1 MKILFRVHISSMLNQ
16 KEFDMRPYRYPK
28 KLRPDVD
35 FTTLRRNLSYIT
47 TQIFLRRHVISRT
60 SGEITRIL
68 YEIIIASCSFF
79 QKETL
84 LKQWIY
90 DNRSSEGKTIL
101 VCSLL
106 DRCFYFS
113 SVRYSFICCS
123 NIGRSFVITSQT
135 TLLSTWKYSWTI

>member
-1 MKILFRVHISSMLNQ
+1 MKKTFSCAYKLDVKSKKKS
-16 KEFDMRPYRYPK
+16 DMKPYRYPQ

-84 LKQWIY
+84 LKQ
-90 DNRSSEGKTIL
+90 
-101 VCSLL
+101 
-106 DRCFYFS
+106 
-113 SVRYSFICCS
+113 
-123 NIGRSFVITSQT
+123 
-135 TLLSTWKYSWTI
+135 

>member
-1 MKILFRVHISSMLNQ
+1 MYMKILFRVRISSMLNQ
-16 KEFDMRPYRYPK
+16 KEIDTRPYRYPQ

-35 FTTLRRNLSYIT
+35 FTTWRRNLSYIT

-84 LKQWIY
+84 LKQ
-90 DNRSSEGKTIL
+90 
-101 VCSLL
+101 
-106 DRCFYFS
+106 
-113 SVRYSFICCS
+113 
-123 NIGRSFVITSQT
+123 
-135 TLLSTWKYSWTI
+135 

>member
-1 MKILFRVHISSMLNQ
+1 
-16 KEFDMRPYRYPK
+16 MRPYKYPQ

-35 FTTLRRNLSYIT
+35 FTTWRRNLSYIT

-84 LKQWIY
+84 LKNEY
-90 DNRSSEGKTIL
+90 MTIGQAKAKPCWFAL
-101 VCSLL
+101 CLTDV
-106 DRCFYFS
+106 
-113 SVRYSFICCS
+113 FIKPLCC
-123 NIGRSFVITSQT
+123 FVIF
-135 TLLSTWKYSWTI
+135 

>member
-1 MKILFRVHISSMLNQ
+1 MK
-16 KEFDMRPYRYPK
+16 PYRYPQ

-79 QKETL
+79 QKETPLINNEYMTIGQAKAKPYWFALCLTDVFYNSSIIL
-84 LKQWIY
+84 LIVS
-90 DNRSSEGKTIL
+90 NIPGSLFLTTSKTI
-101 VCSLL
+101 
-106 DRCFYFS
+106 DS
-113 SVRYSFICCS
+113 SMS
-123 NIGRSFVITSQT
+123 
-135 TLLSTWKYSWTI
+135 K

>member
-1 MKILFRVHISSMLNQ
+1 MYMKILFRVHISSMLNQ

-35 FTTLRRNLSYIT
+35 FTTWRRNLSYIT

-84 LKQWIY
+84 LKQ
-90 DNRSSEGKTIL
+90 
-101 VCSLL
+101 
-106 DRCFYFS
+106 
-113 SVRYSFICCS
+113 
-123 NIGRSFVITSQT
+123 
-135 TLLSTWKYSWTI
+135 

>member
-1 MKILFRVHISSMLNQ
+1 MYMKILFRVHISSMLNQ
-16 KEFDMRPYRYPK
+16 KEFDMRLYRYPK

-84 LKQWIY
+84 LKQ
-90 DNRSSEGKTIL
+90 
-101 VCSLL
+101 
-106 DRCFYFS
+106 
-113 SVRYSFICCS
+113 
-123 NIGRSFVITSQT
+123 
-135 TLLSTWKYSWTI
+135 

>member
-1 MKILFRVHISSMLNQ
+1 
-16 KEFDMRPYRYPK
+16 MRPYRYPK

-68 YEIIIASCSFF
+68 YEIIIALCSSC
-79 QKETL
+79 QEETL
-84 LKQWIY
+84 LINNEY
-90 DNRSSEGKTIL
+90 MTIGQAKAKPYWFAL
-101 VCSLL
+101 CLTDV
-106 DRCFYFS
+106 FYFS

-135 TLLSTWKYSWTI
+135 TLLSTWKYS

>member
-1 MKILFRVHISSMLNQ
+1 MK
-16 KEFDMRPYRYPK
+16 PYRYPQ

-79 QKETL
+79 QEETL
-84 LKQWIY
+84 LINNEY
-90 DNRSSEGKTIL
+90 MTIGQAKAKPCWFAL
-101 VCSLL
+101 CLTDV
-106 DRCFYFS
+106 FY
-113 SVRYSFICCS
+113 
-123 NIGRSFVITSQT
+123 
-135 TLLSTWKYSWTI
+135 